1 MSEAERPE
9 WLPEGWKMVIK
20 TSMTGEKDVCYTCP
34 TSSCT
39 FNSKEEIMRYLNYER
54 ADDCISKPTSCFGDN
69 VHPLAEQI
77 KDFPDWLP
85 AGWAL
90 EFKTRKSGI
99 HVGRQYKCYIDPVT
113 GYRFYSK
120 NEVLRYIK
128 DGMPCN
134 PRDKRKRSVVTRIT
148 ENACS
153 STNQRK
159 GIKRSTMENVRSEI
173 EYTPDGLPSGWIKE
187 IRYRKANSRCGAKR
201 DQYYTDPVN
210 GYVFRSRKDA
220 IQYIETGQVSKYAI
234 KPKNRSTSGLYTSK
248 KESHPSPAARR
259 IKSRGTAVRRCLF
272 SEGTPDSNVKMVTK
286 INQLPER
293 LSLPLLEYPSA
304 QNMDGTDSSCKTLSN
319 VKEFGNSKDA
329 PNDGKLDSG
338 CNAVGVSGQTLESET
353 VNDSEPA
360 IDKSS
365 EPLSHTA
372 SEALNKTLDDL
383 SPRKLDMVHE
393 NLSEIQAKEP
403 DEAADKIPR
412 ELEIMRPL
420 QQENISLQALEV
432 KLVEERKLD
441 PKNEEQMQP
450 NNRRR
455 GRKPGSTKAKA
466 RKPITVP
473 LLASNLEVKLVE
485 ERKLDSKNEEQ
496 MQPNNRRRGRKPGS
510 TKAKALKA
518 MTMPLRAS
526 KRLAALRADRMA
538 SSGAVSCA
546 GGAMGKLS
554 DRLQAYPTAT
564 KKNNQQKEVPFIDLE
579 ILEEPKSREHPGE
592 QAAPVK
598 QVYLGELNE
607 DKPGSPLRLPFGDS
621 WPDPCIEFAFKTLT
635 GDIPVLE
642 DTAAIEEY
650 FHQHLG
656 TGKSPGQQGSA
667 SLAFGNHE
675 SFSQGEFCV
684 QLQPPDNQLSSRDDG
699 RPCLFETGLQSS
711 QKGSTA
717 KVEPVNYS
725 T

>member
-1 MSEAERPE
+1 MLAAERPE
-9 WLPEGWKMVIK
+9 WLPEGWKMVVK

-39 FNSKEEIMRYLNYER
+39 FNSKEEMMRYLNCKR
-54 ADDCISKPTSCFGDN
+54 ADGYISKPTSHFGDN

-85 AGWAL
+85 AGWGL
-90 EFKTRKSGI
+90 EFKTRKSGTNA
-99 HVGRQYKCYIDPVT
+99 GRQYKCYIDPVT
-113 GYRFYSK
+113 GYKFYSK

-128 DGMPCN
+128 DGIPRN
-134 PRDKRKRSVVTRIT
+134 PRAKRKRSVVTRIT
-148 ENACS
+148 EHTRS

-159 GIKRSTMENVRSEI
+159 GIKRSTRENLRSQI

-187 IRYRKANSRCGAKR
+187 IRYRKSTSSCGAKR

-234 KPKNRSTSGLYTSK
+234 KPKHLSTSGLYTSK

-259 IKSRGTAVRRCLF
+259 IKSRGTAVRRSLF
-272 SEGTPDSNVKMVTK
+272 SEGTPDLNVKIVTEIK
-286 INQLPER
+286 QLPER

-304 QNMDGTDSSCKTLSN
+304 QNMDGTDSSCRTLSI
-319 VKEFGNSKDA
+319 VKELGNSKDA
-329 PNDGKLDSG
+329 PNDRKLNPG

-353 VNDSEPA
+353 VNASELG
-360 IDKSS
+360 IHKSS
-365 EPLSHTA
+365 EPLNHTT
-372 SEALNKTLDDL
+372 SEALNKTRDVL
-383 SPRKLDMVHE
+383 SPRKLDLVRE
-393 NLSEIQAKEP
+393 NLSEMQDREP

-412 ELEIMRPL
+412 ELEIMRPV
-420 QQENISLQALEV
+420 QQGNMSLPALEV
-432 KLVEERKLD
+432 KPVEERKLV
-441 PKNEEQMQP
+441 PKNEEQLQP

-455 GRKPGSTKAKA
+455 GRKPGS
-466 RKPITVP
+466 R
-473 LLASNLEVKLVE
+473 
-485 ERKLDSKNEEQ
+485 
-496 MQPNNRRRGRKPGS
+496 
-510 TKAKALKA
+510 KAKALKA

-538 SSGAVSCA
+538 SSGAVSHSS
-546 GGAMGKLS
+546 GAMAKLS
-554 DRLQAYPTAT
+554 HRLQAHPTAT
-564 KKNNQQKEVPFIDLE
+564 KKNNQQKEVAFIDLE
-579 ILEEPKSREHPGE
+579 ILEEPIGREHPAE

-656 TGKSPGQQGSA
+656 TGKSPGQQVSA
-667 SLAFGNHE
+667 SLTFGNHK

-699 RPCLFETGLQSS
+699 RPCSFETGLQAS
-711 QKGSTA
+711 QKGNEERQCTA
-717 KVEPVNYS
+717 TVKPVNYS